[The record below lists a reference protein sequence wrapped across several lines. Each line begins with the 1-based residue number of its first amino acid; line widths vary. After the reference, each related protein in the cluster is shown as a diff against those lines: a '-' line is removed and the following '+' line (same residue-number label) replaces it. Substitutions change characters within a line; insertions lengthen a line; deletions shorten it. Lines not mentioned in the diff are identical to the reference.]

1 MRKLVSALGDP
12 VQRSFHRRSLNLCA
26 ALLLGRQHSG
36 IGRMHA
42 SDVLHEEVFAV
53 EIVGS
58 IGRIGA
64 LVAAPEAHAE
74 VLGHG
79 VAFPLVFGVE
89 G

>member
-1 MRKLVSALGDP
+1 M
-12 VQRSFHRRSLNLCA
+12 
-26 ALLLGRQHSG
+26 
-36 IGRMHA
+36 
-42 SDVLHEEVFAV
+42 LHEEVFAI

-58 IGRIGA
+58 LRRFSA